1 MYLRLNKAMGNRKQ
15 YSRKI
20 IFAALALIA
29 SQLISGSI
37 SAQQTTTAGT
47 GSANAPQ
54 PQGTGTQPGTHW
66 TVEQLRQ
73 AVATT
78 RVGKKLTPKEWPNHA
93 RVAVCLSFDDDN
105 ESYLLA
111 AGQTSP
117 TTLSAADYGA
127 EAGLAR
133 MLKVLDKYQVPA
145 TFFIPAVSAILHP
158 EMIPAIM
165 KNGRNEIGVH
175 GWIHENPPRL
185 APGEED
191 RLMNQAI
198 EYLTKAT
205 GKRPAGYRAP
215 AWAFSGETM
224 NLIQKY
230 GFKYDSSLQ
239 ASDEPYEIMSNGK
252 NTGVVE
258 LPIDW
263 TLTETPYLGRDGHLP
278 DPALLFQLY
287 RDEFDGAYN
296 EGTMFIIT
304 LHPHVTGHRAPMHHL
319 DELIGYMKSKPGVWF
334 TTGAEVTNYLKGAPS
349 RPAQ

>member
-1 MYLRLNKAMGNRKQ
+1 MPRLSSKGSIAVL
-15 YSRKI
+15 I
-20 IFAALALIA
+20 LIA
-29 SQLISGSI
+29 SQLTSS
-37 SAQQTTTAGT
+37 SVFAQQAASGRTAS
-47 GSANAPQ
+47 SAAQ
-54 PQGTGTQPGTHW
+54 QSEGAGTQPGTHW
-66 TVEQLRQ
+66 SVEQLQQ

-127 EAGLAR
+127 EAGLGR
-133 MLKVLDKYQVPA
+133 MLSVLDKYQVPA

-165 KNGRNEIGVH
+165 KSGRNEIGVH
-175 GWIHENPPRL
+175 GWIHESPPRL

-198 EYLTKAT
+198 EYLTKVT

-215 AWAFSGETM
+215 GWAFSGETI

-230 GFKYDSSLQ
+230 GFLYDSSLQ
-239 ASDEPYEIMSNGK
+239 AMDEPYEIMSNGK
-252 NTGVVE
+252 DTGVVE

-278 DPALLFQLY
+278 DPALLYQLY
-287 RDEFDGAYN
+287 RDEFDGAYK

-334 TTGAEVTNYLKGAPS
+334 TTGTEVTKYLKDS
-349 RPAQ
+349 ESK